1 MGLPNPL
8 SALPHVLAAA
18 LARLRGGD
26 RDSRESPETDA
37 FSPVNDASRLADAPD
52 GHRGED
58 PEDSTRTLDE
68 TRAAPPARDA
78 EARCADGTGDRRGGV
93 EDRGATENARTTV
106 RTSHDVRNDDDAS
119 ASSPSSPLPEGAA
132 GVPWDSLPEAC
143 VHRVFL
149 HAGFRAAL
157 CAGATCTS
165 WRRVLDSPHFWKTTF
180 ASHFGVGRDDASD
193 FFAPRESHLSG
204 ASNVLASSLRASPEA
219 LGDEALFFDWRGA
232 FAEETRAQR
241 RWATG
246 RCVAT
251 SSLRAADDSRTN
263 DARTNVAGIAA
274 RRGACLVARADG
286 RIATFDLY
294 GGVHVNASWL
304 SDRDDGVT
312 DCVTGDGD
320 EDEDGDARNPKNKN
334 RAVACFAF
342 CETSGLCVAGD
353 VGGTLAAYDVTSGAR
368 VWRSSITVNDD
379 DADDVTKMRP
389 TCVAVGA
396 GVAVFGLADGTTC
409 SFDIASG
416 RRLRDVRGAFFS
428 TEVTCVTVC
437 DATGYVAA
445 AAGAEVATWPL
456 CSVSSDD
463 ARFYDASED
472 EGSVNDQRAD
482 TSRSERPS
490 ATWLVGHDDPV
501 RCLRFVE
508 VACRGDVGG
517 DVRAPRTALLTAGDD
532 ATTRAWDASSGACVL
547 ELEGPPGLTEAE
559 HAGQVPVEWTY
570 TPPPGITA
578 LDTWCGLVVE
588 GRADGSVLVWTGALE
603 RVSRAM
609 RDRHDAEE
617 AERLRET
624 PSPVR
629 LVEPDASNVVS
640 RRERPLDATDARAS
654 EVSSPSRPSKNGEGE
669 AQRRDSL
676 GDGSV
681 SLGDGSS
688 PSRRVSR
695 ASCQKESV
703 SPKKNETKET
713 RRDVPATYRR
723 WWAHADV
730 VTRVVANRGRV
741 VSVSADGSCHVL
753 ALSAD
758 TLARAARWK
767 KTCSFRETDETKTKS
782 EPRKGGGG
790 DGPPGAFARD
800 KNATKR
806 AGPASP
812 PRRRSADF
820 FETGAAAAAAA
831 RGVATRAWRG
841 GEFAGAAAAAAA
853 RRTAESLSETSSFA
867 SAAAVGSEA
876 WRVADRLSGGLG
888 TNAALAADLAW
899 SVGVVAG
906 ASAASAAA
914 RAAHAAASVTSSA
927 AAETASIAERLG
939 REVGRGASS
948 MSQLVPDAVASSF
961 GVERRRAGGFGNV
974 SDTFSS
980 TRHGLWVFEDGG
992 AAFFPG
998 FGFGGYA
1005 RGWTF
1010 REHGSFG
1017 IECVAVT
1024 GQTLITADVQG
1035 NVVVRH
1041 FGDRAAAA
1049 PA

>member
-37 FSPVNDASRLADAPD
+37 FSPVHDASRLADASD

-68 TRAAPPARDA
+68 TRAAPPARDG

-119 ASSPSSPLPEGAA
+119 ASSASSPPSPRPEGAA
-132 GVPWDSLPEAC
+132 GVPWDALPEAC
-143 VHRVFL
+143 VQRVFL

-193 FFAPRESHLSG
+193 FFAPCESNLSG
-204 ASNVLASSLRASPEA
+204 ASNVLAPSLRASPEA

-251 SSLRAADDSRTN
+251 SSLRAADDSGVN

-286 RIATFDLY
+286 RIATFDLH
-294 GGVHVNASWL
+294 GGAESFNASWL

-312 DCVTGDGD
+312 GDGVTGDGD
-320 EDEDGDARNPKNKN
+320 GDGAREIKN

-342 CETSGLCVAGD
+342 CETSGVCVAGD
-353 VGGTLAAYDVTSGAR
+353 VGGTLAAYDVKSGAR
-368 VWRSSITVNDD
+368 VWRSSTGDD
-379 DADDVTKMRP
+379 SDGNNFVRP
-389 TCVAVGA
+389 TCLALGA
-396 GVAVFGLADGTTC
+396 GVAVFGMADGTTR
-409 SFDIASG
+409 SFYVASG
-416 RRLRDVRGAFFS
+416 RRLRDVRGATLS
-428 TEVTCVTVC
+428 SEVTCVAVC
-437 DATGYVAA
+437 DATGFVAA

-456 CSVSSDD
+456 SSVSSDD
-463 ARFYDASED
+463 VSSRFFDASED
-472 EGSVNDQRAD
+472 EGSTDDQRAD

-490 ATWLVGHDDPV
+490 ATWLVGHDEPV

-517 DVRAPRTALLTAGDD
+517 IGRGPRTALLTAGDD

-547 ELEGPPGLTEAE
+547 ELEGPPGTTEAE

-624 PSPVR
+624 PSPIR
-629 LVEPDASNVVS
+629 RVEPDAADVDSK
-640 RRERPLDATDARAS
+640 RKRPLDATDARAVLS
-654 EVSSPSRPSKNGEGE
+654 VSSPSRLAKNGEGE
-669 AQRRDSL
+669 AQRHDAVFAAAR
-676 GDGSV
+676 
-681 SLGDGSS
+681 LGDGSS
-688 PSRRVSR
+688 PSQRVSR

-703 SPKKNETKET
+703 SPKEKET
-713 RRDVPATYRR
+713 TRRNDVPATYRR

-741 VSVSADGSCHVL
+741 VSVSKDGSCHVL

-767 KTCSFRETDETKTKS
+767 KTFRETDETKRKS
-782 EPRKGGGG
+782 EPRSGGGG
-790 DGPPGAFARD
+790 DPGAFAPVLH
-800 KNATKR
+800 NAR

-914 RAAHAAASVTSSA
+914 RAAHAAASVTASA

-961 GVERRRAGGFGNV
+961 GVERRRHHTGGFGNE
-974 SDTFSS
+974 TS
-980 TRHGLWVFEDGG
+980 TKHGLWVFEDGG

-1010 REHGSFG
+1010 KEHGSAG

>member
-1 MGLPNPL
+1 MDLERPPGATVFPRSVTGLFAGCETARNIRGRRVRVRSGAKKRKRGCSPLGGQSEEARASATLEFRLRRAFLGLARAMGLPNPL

-68 TRAAPPARDA
+68 THAAPPARDA
-78 EARCADGTGDRRGGV
+78 EARCADGTDDRRGGV
-93 EDRGATENARTTV
+93 EDREKSATENARTTV

-193 FFAPRESHLSG
+193 FFALRESHLSG

-379 DADDVTKMRP
+379 DADDGTKMRP

-396 GVAVFGLADGTTC
+396 GVAVFGLADGTTR
-409 SFDIASG
+409 SFDVASG

-472 EGSVNDQRAD
+472 EGSVNDRRAD

-490 ATWLVGHDDPV
+490 ATWLVGHDEPV

-517 DVRAPRTALLTAGDD
+517 DVRGPRTALLTAGDD

-547 ELEGPPGLTEAE
+547 ELEGPPGTTEAE

-617 AERLRET
+617 AERSRET

-629 LVEPDASNVVS
+629 LVEPDASDVVS

-654 EVSSPSRPSKNGEGE
+654 EVSSPFSSRPSKNGEGEGE

-703 SPKKNETKET
+703 SPKKKETKET
-713 RRDVPATYRR
+713 SRDVPATYRR

-767 KTCSFRETDETKTKS
+767 KTCSFRSGRDENEKRAPKRRRRRRS
-782 EPRKGGGG
+782 
-790 DGPPGAFARD
+790 PGVFARD
-800 KNATKR
+800 KTQQSARDPRRRR
-806 AGPASP
+806 ADARRTFSKPAPPPP
-812 PRRRSADF
+812 PRRAASRRAP
-820 FETGAAAAAAA
+820 GAAASLRA
-831 RGVATRAWRG
+831 RLLPR
-841 GEFAGAAAAAAA
+841 
-853 RRTAESLSETSSFA
+853 L
-867 SAAAVGSEA
+867 
-876 WRVADRLSGGLG
+876 RVA
-888 TNAALAADLAW
+888 
-899 SVGVVAG
+899 
-906 ASAASAAA
+906 
-914 RAAHAAASVTSSA
+914 
-927 AAETASIAERLG
+927 
-939 REVGRGASS
+939 
-948 MSQLVPDAVASSF
+948 P
-961 GVERRRAGGFGNV
+961 RRA
-974 SDTFSS
+974 
-980 TRHGLWVFEDGG
+980 
-992 AAFFPG
+992 
-998 FGFGGYA
+998 
-1005 RGWTF
+1005 
-1010 REHGSFG
+1010 
-1017 IECVAVT
+1017 
-1024 GQTLITADVQG
+1024 
-1035 NVVVRH
+1035 
-1041 FGDRAAAA
+1041 
-1049 PA
+1049 